1 MIWDHDRNRKLIDG
15 TQAGQNIW
23 QSSSSM
29 KSKFGVQHVMGAM
42 KNWYLE
48 VKQYNPRNIRSFRF
62 DFSVISTNQKEHSDS
77 PRPYHGPQTGHY
89 TAIVWADTDQV
100 GCGQASY
107 VKYGQRSSYVNF
119 LVCNYATA
127 GNVIGPLKF

>member
-15 TQAGQNIW
+15 TEAGQNIW

-29 KSKFGVQHVMGAM
+29 KSKFGVQHVRDAM
-42 KNWYLE
+42 KSWYFE
-48 VKQYNPRNIRSFRF
+48 VKHYNSRNIRSFRF
-62 DFSVISTNQKEHSDS
+62 DISVILFNPKEPSD

-89 TAIVWADTDQV
+89 TAMIWADTDEV

-107 VKYGQRSSYVNF
+107 VKYGQRLPYVNF

-127 GNVIGPLKF
+127 GNVIGLG